1 MTTALQ
7 QRGWFS
13 RIRFL
18 ATSAALALQIL
29 LVATLA
35 ANPLAQAQMY
45 TVLYRFTGGSDGAFP
60 WAALLRDPAGNL
72 YGTTMEGGDLSCNV
86 TGCGTVFKLN
96 TNGRQSVLHAFN
108 GSDGYLV
115 RGPLIRA
122 PHGFYGISWQGGAD
136 GSGVVFQLD
145 SGGNETVLY
154 TFTGFGPDGGL
165 PDGGLIRDA
174 AGNLY
179 GTCSATIQQPETWGT
194 AFKVDAT
201 GNITILHTFTG
212 KPDGAQP
219 SSGLIRDT
227 AGNLY
232 GTTSAGGA
240 TGQGTVFKL
249 DRAGAETVLY
259 SFTGKNG
266 DGAQPRG
273 GLIRDTSGNLYGIT
287 YIGGSAGKGTVFKL
301 DASGHETV
309 LHSFTD
315 RPDGASPYAGLL
327 RDALGNLFGT
337 TSYSGAT
344 GQGTV
349 FKLDTAGTMTVLHS
363 FAGELDGANPYAGL
377 IMDASG
383 NLYVTTSNGGNGTQ
397 CHATGCGTVFKL
409 TP

>member
-72 YGTTMEGGDLSCNV
+72 YGTTMEVGDLSCNV

-115 RGPLIRA
+115 RAALIRG
-122 PHGFYGISWQGGAD
+122 PQGFYGISWQGGAD
-136 GSGVVFQLD
+136 GWGVVFQLD
-145 SGGNETVLY
+145 SGGNETLLY
-154 TFTGFGPDGGL
+154 SFTGLGPDGGL
-165 PDGGLIRDA
+165 PYGGLIRDA

-273 GLIRDTSGNLYGIT
+273 GVDPGHVRQSVRHYLHWRLGGQRNRVQAGCVWPRDRTSQLHRQARRSLSICRAAPGRLGQSLRYHLI
-287 YIGGSAGKGTVFKL
+287 
-301 DASGHETV
+301 
-309 LHSFTD
+309 
-315 RPDGASPYAGLL
+315 
-327 RDALGNLFGT
+327 
-337 TSYSGAT
+337 
-344 GQGTV
+344 
-349 FKLDTAGTMTVLHS
+349 
-363 FAGELDGANPYAGL
+363 
-377 IMDASG
+377 
-383 NLYVTTSNGGNGTQ
+383 
-397 CHATGCGTVFKL
+397 
-409 TP
+409 